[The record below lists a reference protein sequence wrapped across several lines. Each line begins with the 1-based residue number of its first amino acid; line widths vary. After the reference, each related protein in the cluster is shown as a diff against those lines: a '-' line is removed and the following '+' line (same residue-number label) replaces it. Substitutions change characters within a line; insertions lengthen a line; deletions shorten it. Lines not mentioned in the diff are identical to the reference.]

1 MIGTRA
7 VRTRKVLGKAALAL
21 QKRVEERIRTSGKWL
36 WAEVADEILSED
48 SDLRER
54 FHAETRKGLTPR

>member
-1 MIGTRA
+1 MIGRSTNG
-7 VRTRKVLGKAALAL
+7 KKPLGNAALAL
-21 QKRVEERIRTSGKWL
+21 QKRVEERMRMTGKWR

-54 FHAETRKGLTPR
+54 FNAETKRGRMPR